1 MKSTYCIAD
10 RYESTLKTIAGKV
23 SSIRSEL
30 MGAAIIAVILYHLYC
45 WVPGTPLLRV
55 FKWGFIGVDVFMF
68 VSAFGLCFSYERN
81 PLSVFYF
88 NRTKRIF
95 PSFIVRRVK

>member
-30 MGAAIIAVILYHLYC
+30 MGIAIIAVILYHL
-45 WVPGTPLLRV
+45 
-55 FKWGFIGVDVFMF
+55 
-68 VSAFGLCFSYERN
+68 
-81 PLSVFYF
+81 
-88 NRTKRIF
+88 
-95 PSFIVRRVK
+95 